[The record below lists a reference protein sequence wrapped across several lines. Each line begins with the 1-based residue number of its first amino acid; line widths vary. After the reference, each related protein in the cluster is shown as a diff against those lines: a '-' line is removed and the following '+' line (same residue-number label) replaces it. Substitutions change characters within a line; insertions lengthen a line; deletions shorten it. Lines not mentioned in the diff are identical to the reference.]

1 MTSNRWFLLSV
12 FLLSSS
18 INYLDRS
25 ALAALAPLVR
35 AEFRLSNAEYGFAV
49 TAFSITYAAGA
60 PAAGWLIDRL
70 GLARGITLVVSMWSL
85 ASAGVGLTSGFA
97 GLLFCRALLGLAEA
111 GGIPAAAK
119 AIHAYLKPEERALGN
134 SLNQGAISLGLMIAP
149 PAATWIAATFGW
161 RAAFLA
167 TGVLGLLWI
176 VLWRAADPAIAL
188 QPQASAGYGTMSARR
203 MWGLLTANALSMV
216 LYSLWTN
223 WTTLFLTGPARLSL
237 GEAAWYAWI
246 PPLLAALGGLA
257 GGWLSYKWI
266 RGGMETIAART
277 RVCFFA
283 SLAGLLTAA
292 VPWLAGSAVWA
303 TAGIS
308 LSIFSV
314 AAFSV
319 NLYSMPLDHFGG
331 AAAAFS
337 VSLLV
342 SSYGAM
348 QAIVSPLF
356 GWAIDTYGYAPVCA
370 IAALTPLAAYG
381 VLRWTEIDAGGR

>member
-1 MTSNRWFLLSV
+1 VTRHRWFLLGV
-12 FLLSSS
+12 FLVSSS

-35 AEFRLSNAEYGFAV
+35 SELRLSNAEYGFAV
-49 TAFSITYAAGA
+49 TAFSIAYAAGA
-60 PAAGWLIDRL
+60 PAAGWFIDRL
-70 GLARGITLVVSMWSL
+70 GLVRGATLLVALWSL
-85 ASAGVGLTSGFA
+85 ASGAVGLTSGFG

-111 GGIPAAAK
+111 GGIPAAGK

-149 PAATWIAATFGW
+149 PLSTWIAAVYGW

-167 TGVLGLLWI
+167 TGALGFLWLA
-176 VLWRAADPAIAL
+176 LWRTSRPALAWDRG
-188 QPQASAGYGTMSARR
+188 PAPARNPIRIPR
-203 MWGLLTANALSMV
+203 MWGLLAANALSMV

-223 WTTLFLTGPARLSL
+223 WTTLFLTGPAGLSL
-237 GEAAWYAWI
+237 AAAAWYAWI
-246 PPLLAALGGLA
+246 PPLAAALGGA
-257 GGWLSYKWI
+257 VGGWLSYRWM
-266 RGGMETIAART
+266 RAGMETVAARV
-277 RVCFFA
+277 RVCLFA
-283 SLAGLLTAA
+283 SLGALLTAV
-292 VPWLAGSAVWA
+292 VPWLAGSPAWA

-308 LSIFSV
+308 LSLFSV

-319 NLYSMPLDHFGG
+319 NLYSLPLDHFGG

-356 GWAIDTYGYAPVCA
+356 GWAIDSWGYAPVCLLA
-370 IAALTPLAAYG
+370 SLTPLAAYRL
-381 VLRWTEIDAGGR
+381 LR